1 MTIQAIVNEIITETG
16 GDTTD
21 TDLYTKMFGFLKAA
35 LRRLPRFVLTRTLLV
50 TSSVSLSAL
59 ANSASLPAGFVKER
73 FVYRKDTGGQK
84 IEIKH
89 SNYEEFNR
97 VNNDLTGSI
106 YFYDIIGKTIYFD
119 HKAETADTIYVE
131 CFKNDVSSLANS
143 DNFFGNDDE
152 IETVKDLTKY
162 IYYKD
167 YEEDMEK
174 AAASKQDA
182 GLGIATMKSDY
193 MRQQQSHVE
202 EA

>member
-1 MTIQAIVNEIITETG
+1 MKIQDITNEIISETG
-16 GDTTD
+16 GDSTD

-35 LRRLPRFVLTRTLLV
+35 LRRLPRFVLTRTLLS
-50 TSSVSLSAL
+50 TASVSLSAL

-89 SNYEEFNR
+89 SNYEEFNK

-106 YFYDIIGKTIYFD
+106 YFYDIVGKTIYFD
-119 HKAETADTIYVE
+119 HKAEAADTIYVE
-131 CFKNDVSSLANS
+131 CFKNDTSALAGT
-143 DNFFGNDDE
+143 DDFFGNDDE
-152 IETVKDLTKY
+152 VETVKDLTKY

-182 GLGIATMKSDY
+182 ASGIATMKSDY
-193 MRQQQSHVE
+193 LRQQQGYVE